1 MIKILHTADWH
12 LGKKLDSFSR
22 LEEQIL
28 VMNEIVEIADQQ
40 QVDLVLIAGDLFDNF
55 NPSVE
60 AVELFYK
67 TLKRFSN
74 NGKRPVIAI
83 SGNHDS
89 PSLIDAP
96 DPLARE
102 CGIIL
107 IGYPNAKIQEFELND
122 FKISKSVEGM
132 IELKLNSFDF
142 PIRIIH
148 TPYANEIRLKQYFG
162 ENKEEALNEV
172 LATNWKNI
180 ANEYC
185 DENGVNLLMA
195 HLYMNQKGAEILE
208 EPEGEKPIKIG
219 NADMIFSEAIPPQIQ
234 YTALGHL
241 HGFKNIGTEIKPVVY
256 SSSPLCYSFSEAGQT
271 KYVSIIEAEPNQT
284 ISYHKVELKNILL
297 NDIKKEYPFVFEL
310 AIYFTKRTEE
320 IFNCAI
326 SENEIGFIAMHLGIG
341 LESQKLSNRYKAIL
355 IHPYDNKV
363 KDQLI
368 TFLTTKFSSQIE
380 LVNSISYIDEIKI
393 NEENPDIILSTTQLN
408 VDFTYILI
416 SPFGLT
422 KDEIKIINYLN
433 ELNIIKLQKDNHMI
447 LKDFFS
453 RDLFYMDMEFDN
465 SEDII
470 RFLSDKLLEQGIVS
484 NNFYKSVLDRE
495 SISPTSFEQFI
506 AVPHPIV
513 FDSFSSKGAVCIL
526 KRPIQWGEYQ
536 VKIVILFAIKNEDR
550 KKLKDYYSLIGQAII
565 EENSLRRLLAAKSY
579 SQFLDVFSA

>member
-1 MIKILHTADWH
+1 MIKILHTSDWH

-67 TLKRFSN
+67 TLKRLSN
-74 NGKRPVIAI
+74 NGKRPVVAI

-132 IELKLNSFDF
+132 IELKLNSFNF

-241 HGFKNIGTEIKPVVY
+241 HGFKNIGTKEKPVVY

-284 ISYHKVELKNILL
+284 ISYHKVELKNGKPLIRKTFDDINVAVEWL
-297 NDIKKEYPFVFEL
+297 NENQNALVEL
-310 AIYFTKRTEE
+310 T
-320 IFNCAI
+320 
-326 SENEIGFIAMHLGIG
+326 
-341 LESQKLSNRYKAIL
+341 LESDSFLKVDERKLIYQSHDGIIHL
-355 IHPYDNKV
+355 IPKV
-363 KDQLI
+363 KNQEIETVEYKFADQ
-368 TFLTTKFSSQIE
+368 TKDMKE
-380 LVNSISYIDEIKI
+380 LFADYFKSKNGNQEPNDEIK
-393 NEENPDIILSTTQLN
+393 
-408 VDFTYILI
+408 
-416 SPFGLT
+416 
-422 KDEIKIINYLN
+422 
-433 ELNIIKLQKDNHMI
+433 
-447 LKDFFS
+447 
-453 RDLFYMDMEFDN
+453 DLFNEILN
-465 SEDII
+465 S
-470 RFLSDKLLEQGIVS
+470 
-484 NNFYKSVLDRE
+484 
-495 SISPTSFEQFI
+495 
-506 AVPHPIV
+506 
-513 FDSFSSKGAVCIL
+513 
-526 KRPIQWGEYQ
+526 
-536 VKIVILFAIKNEDR
+536 
-550 KKLKDYYSLIGQAII
+550 
-565 EENSLRRLLAAKSY
+565 
-579 SQFLDVFSA
+579 

>member
-28 VMNEIVEIADQQ
+28 VMNEIIEIADQQ

-67 TLKRFSN
+67 TLKRLSN
-74 NGKRPVIAI
+74 NGKRPVVAI

-122 FKISKSVEGM
+122 FKILKSVEGM
-132 IELKLNSFDF
+132 IELKLNSFDY

-162 ENKEEALNEV
+162 ENKEDALNEV

-180 ANEYC
+180 ADEYC
-185 DENGVNLLMA
+185 DENGVNLLIA

-241 HGFKNIGTEIKPVVY
+241 HGFKNIGTEEKPVVY

-271 KYVSIIEAEPNQT
+271 KYVSVIEAEPNQA
-284 ISYHKVELKNILL
+284 ISYHKIELKNGKPLIRKTFDDINVAVEWL
-297 NDIKKEYPFVFEL
+297 NENQNALVEL
-310 AIYFTKRTEE
+310 T
-320 IFNCAI
+320 
-326 SENEIGFIAMHLGIG
+326 
-341 LESQKLSNRYKAIL
+341 LESDSFLKADERKLIYQAHDGIIHL
-355 IHPYDNKV
+355 IPKV
-363 KDQLI
+363 KNQEIETVEYKFADQ
-368 TFLTTKFSSQIE
+368 TKDMKE
-380 LVNSISYIDEIKI
+380 LFTDYFKSKNGNQEPNDEIK
-393 NEENPDIILSTTQLN
+393 
-408 VDFTYILI
+408 
-416 SPFGLT
+416 
-422 KDEIKIINYLN
+422 
-433 ELNIIKLQKDNHMI
+433 
-447 LKDFFS
+447 
-453 RDLFYMDMEFDN
+453 DLFNEILN
-465 SEDII
+465 S
-470 RFLSDKLLEQGIVS
+470 
-484 NNFYKSVLDRE
+484 
-495 SISPTSFEQFI
+495 
-506 AVPHPIV
+506 
-513 FDSFSSKGAVCIL
+513 
-526 KRPIQWGEYQ
+526 
-536 VKIVILFAIKNEDR
+536 
-550 KKLKDYYSLIGQAII
+550 
-565 EENSLRRLLAAKSY
+565 
-579 SQFLDVFSA
+579 

>member
-22 LEEQIL
+22 LEEQVL

-67 TLKRFSN
+67 TLKRLSN
-74 NGKRPVIAI
+74 NGKRPVVAI

-180 ANEYC
+180 ANEYF

-241 HGFKNIGTEIKPVVY
+241 HGFKNIGTEEKPVVY

-271 KYVSIIEAEPNQT
+271 KYVSIIEAEPNQA
-284 ISYHKVELKNILL
+284 ISYHKIELKNGKPLIRKTFDDINVAVEWL
-297 NDIKKEYPFVFEL
+297 NENQNALVEL
-310 AIYFTKRTEE
+310 T
-320 IFNCAI
+320 
-326 SENEIGFIAMHLGIG
+326 
-341 LESQKLSNRYKAIL
+341 LESDSFLKADERKLIYQAHDGIIHL
-355 IHPYDNKV
+355 IPKV
-363 KDQLI
+363 KNQEVETVEYKFADQ
-368 TFLTTKFSSQIE
+368 TKDMKE
-380 LVNSISYIDEIKI
+380 LFTDYFKSKNGNQEPNDEIK
-393 NEENPDIILSTTQLN
+393 
-408 VDFTYILI
+408 
-416 SPFGLT
+416 
-422 KDEIKIINYLN
+422 
-433 ELNIIKLQKDNHMI
+433 
-447 LKDFFS
+447 
-453 RDLFYMDMEFDN
+453 DLFNEILN
-465 SEDII
+465 S
-470 RFLSDKLLEQGIVS
+470 
-484 NNFYKSVLDRE
+484 
-495 SISPTSFEQFI
+495 
-506 AVPHPIV
+506 
-513 FDSFSSKGAVCIL
+513 
-526 KRPIQWGEYQ
+526 
-536 VKIVILFAIKNEDR
+536 
-550 KKLKDYYSLIGQAII
+550 
-565 EENSLRRLLAAKSY
+565 
-579 SQFLDVFSA
+579 

>member
-1 MIKILHTADWH
+1 MKILHTADWH

-28 VMNEIVEIADQQ
+28 VMNEIVEIADQE

-67 TLKRFSN
+67 TLKRLSN
-74 NGKRPVIAI
+74 NGKRPVVAI

-162 ENKEEALNEV
+162 ENKEDALNEV

-185 DENGVNLLMA
+185 DANGVNLLMA

-219 NADMIFSEAIPPQIQ
+219 NADMIFSDAIPPQIQ

-241 HGFKNIGTEIKPVVY
+241 HGFKNIGSEENPVVY

-271 KYVSIIEAEPNQT
+271 KYVSVIEVEPNKT
-284 ISYHKVELKNILL
+284 ISYHKIELKHGKPLIRKTFDDINLAVEWLNENQNALVELI
-297 NDIKKEYPFVFEL
+297 
-310 AIYFTKRTEE
+310 
-320 IFNCAI
+320 
-326 SENEIGFIAMHLGIG
+326 
-341 LESQKLSNRYKAIL
+341 LESDSFLKADERKLIYQSHDGIIHL
-355 IHPYDNKV
+355 IPKV
-363 KDQLI
+363 KNQEVETVEYKFADQ
-368 TFLTTKFSSQIE
+368 TKDMKE
-380 LVNSISYIDEIKI
+380 LFTDYFKSKNGNQEPNDEIK
-393 NEENPDIILSTTQLN
+393 
-408 VDFTYILI
+408 
-416 SPFGLT
+416 
-422 KDEIKIINYLN
+422 
-433 ELNIIKLQKDNHMI
+433 
-447 LKDFFS
+447 
-453 RDLFYMDMEFDN
+453 DLFNEILN
-465 SEDII
+465 S
-470 RFLSDKLLEQGIVS
+470 
-484 NNFYKSVLDRE
+484 
-495 SISPTSFEQFI
+495 
-506 AVPHPIV
+506 
-513 FDSFSSKGAVCIL
+513 
-526 KRPIQWGEYQ
+526 
-536 VKIVILFAIKNEDR
+536 
-550 KKLKDYYSLIGQAII
+550 
-565 EENSLRRLLAAKSY
+565 
-579 SQFLDVFSA
+579 

>member
-22 LEEQIL
+22 LEEQVL

-67 TLKRFSN
+67 TLKRLSN
-74 NGKRPVIAI
+74 NGKRPVVAI

-241 HGFKNIGTEIKPVVY
+241 HGFKNIGTEENPVVY

-284 ISYHKVELKNILL
+284 ISYHKVELKNGKPLIRKTFDDINVAVEWL
-297 NDIKKEYPFVFEL
+297 NENQNALVEL
-310 AIYFTKRTEE
+310 T
-320 IFNCAI
+320 
-326 SENEIGFIAMHLGIG
+326 
-341 LESQKLSNRYKAIL
+341 LESDSFLKADERKLIYQSHDGIIHL
-355 IHPYDNKV
+355 IPKV
-363 KDQLI
+363 KNQEVETVEYKFADQ
-368 TFLTTKFSSQIE
+368 TKDMKE
-380 LVNSISYIDEIKI
+380 LFTDYFKSKNGNQEPNDEIK
-393 NEENPDIILSTTQLN
+393 
-408 VDFTYILI
+408 
-416 SPFGLT
+416 
-422 KDEIKIINYLN
+422 
-433 ELNIIKLQKDNHMI
+433 
-447 LKDFFS
+447 
-453 RDLFYMDMEFDN
+453 DLFNEILN
-465 SEDII
+465 S
-470 RFLSDKLLEQGIVS
+470 
-484 NNFYKSVLDRE
+484 
-495 SISPTSFEQFI
+495 
-506 AVPHPIV
+506 
-513 FDSFSSKGAVCIL
+513 
-526 KRPIQWGEYQ
+526 
-536 VKIVILFAIKNEDR
+536 
-550 KKLKDYYSLIGQAII
+550 
-565 EENSLRRLLAAKSY
+565 
-579 SQFLDVFSA
+579 